1 MMNRDNQ
8 TLPTK
13 KSVLAIL
20 SIPWLASLLCAIA
33 FFVLY
38 LFVFR
43 PGYQVDDDITM
54 IQLASGYLGGTP
66 VPFMVFSN
74 VILGF
79 LLDFLYRLPTNL
91 NWEIS
96 VFFGINFLSVWCLV
110 YVVFSL
116 PLKSAYKFFGA
127 LIILLSDSLFLLN
140 ITFTTTATFAV
151 ISGFISILAATYQR
165 SPFPRR
171 MLLFGGLLIL
181 AGSLIR
187 IESFLLVLFL
197 ILPSLI
203 IIHRFFGIK
212 NLIIS
217 SLISILVVASFYLFN
232 TIYVKSFSQWDSFYV
247 YNNVRSELQ
256 DTPRVHLSNVKNA
269 YYNVGWNF
277 NDYKLFMSWFF
288 PDEQLFSISNL
299 QYLVIHIPGTEKNVF
314 SAALS
319 YFYPK
324 PFFDDVDSFPYF
336 FMIAAGLFAVV
347 IYPSLRKAIWPLI
360 VLLLTFL
367 VLIFYLI
374 WTEKVP
380 LRVWDSFLAAASVS
394 SLFIL
399 LWVKLN
405 ADQSQPKLQERNGFA
420 FVVPVLLC
428 AASLFGLYYA
438 IITTGL
444 NVQRQAAY
452 QNVLSDIK
460 TLQAQGKIQSNA
472 LIVSPAMGIPLVWS
486 NPMFLDLPSAQYIEM
501 GWLTFSPSYYNV
513 LHEFNIQSLPA
524 GFYQKDNV
532 YLMVKANLIDSVI
545 EYIFDHAGVVAVPQL
560 IYSSPNYD
568 FDPAYNNVRLYKLI
582 LQK

>member
-1 MMNRDNQ
+1 MINQDNQ
-8 TLPTK
+8 SLPAK
-13 KSVLAIL
+13 KSAWAIL
-20 SIPWLASLLCAIA
+20 STPWLASLLVAVA
-33 FFVLY
+33 FFILY

-54 IQLASGYLGGTP
+54 IQLTSGYLGGTP
-66 VPFMVFSN
+66 LPFMVFSN

-79 LLDFLYRLPTNL
+79 LLNFLYRLPTNL
-91 NWEIS
+91 NWEVLI
-96 VFFGINFLSVWCLV
+96 FFWINFISVWCLV
-110 YVVFSL
+110 YIACSL
-116 PLKSAYKFFGA
+116 PLKSVHKFFGI
-127 LIILLSDSLFLLN
+127 LVILLSDSLFLLN
-140 ITFTTTATFAV
+140 VTFTTTATFVV
-151 ISGFISILAATYQR
+151 ISGLVSILAAVYKR
-165 SPFPRR
+165 SPLPRR
-171 MLLFGGLLIL
+171 MLFFGGLLIL

-187 IESFLLVLFL
+187 IESFLLVLLL

-203 IIHRFFGIK
+203 IAHRFFDIK
-212 NLIIS
+212 NLMIS
-217 SLISILVVASFYLFN
+217 SLISILVVALFYLFN
-232 TIYVKSFSQWDSFYV
+232 TIYVKSFPQWDSFYA

-269 YYNVGWNF
+269 YYNIGWNF

-299 QYLVIHIPGTEKNVF
+299 QYLVIHIPGTERNVF
-314 SAALS
+314 GAALS

-347 IYPSLRKAIWPLI
+347 IYPSLRKAIWPLT

-380 LRVWDSFLAAASVS
+380 LRVWDSFLATTSVFG
-394 SLFIL
+394 LFIL
-399 LWVKLN
+399 LWARLN
-405 ADQSQPKLQERNGFA
+405 AHQFEFQRRNIFA
-420 FVVPVLLC
+420 FIVPVLLC
-428 AASLFGLYYA
+428 VASLFALYYA
-438 IITTGL
+438 VITTQL
-444 NVQRQAAY
+444 NEQRQTAY
-452 QNVLSDIK
+452 QNVLSDLK
-460 TLQAQGKIQSNA
+460 TLQTQGKIQSNA
-472 LIVSPAMGIPLVWS
+472 LIVSPAVGIPLVWS
-486 NPMFLDLPSAQYIEM
+486 NPMFLDLPSAQYLEM
-501 GWLTFSPSYYNV
+501 GWLTFSPSYYDV
-513 LHEFNIQSLPA
+513 IHEFGVQSLPA
-524 GFYQKDNV
+524 GFYEKDNV
-532 YLMVKANLIDSVI
+532 YLMVKPGLLDSVI

>member
-1 MMNRDNQ
+1 MNQDNQ

-13 KSVLAIL
+13 KSVRDIL
-20 SIPWLASLLCAIA
+20 SIPWLTSLLCAIA

-79 LLDFLYRLPTNL
+79 LLNFLYRLPINL
-91 NWEIS
+91 NWEILF
-96 VFFGINFLSVWCLV
+96 FFGINFLSVWCLV
-110 YVVFSL
+110 YIVFSL
-116 PLKSAYKFFGA
+116 PLKSAYKFFGI
-127 LIILLSDSLFLLN
+127 LVILLSDSLFLLN
-140 ITFTTTATFAV
+140 VTFTTTATFAV
-151 ISGFISILAATYQR
+151 ISGFVSILAATYKR
-165 SPFPRR
+165 SPLPRR
-171 MLLFGGLLIL
+171 MLLFSGLLIL

-187 IESFLLVLFL
+187 IESVFLVLLL

-203 IIHRFFGIK
+203 IVHRFFDIK
-212 NLIIS
+212 NLMIS
-217 SLISILVVASFYLFN
+217 SLISILVIASFYLFN
-232 TIYVKSFSQWDSFYV
+232 ILYVKSFPQWDSFYA

-269 YYNVGWNF
+269 YYNIGWNF

-299 QYLVIHIPGTEKNVF
+299 QYLVIHIPGTERNVF
-314 SAALS
+314 GAALS

-347 IYPSLRKAIWPLI
+347 IYPSLRKAIWPLT

-380 LRVWDSFLAAASVS
+380 LRVWDSFLAATSVFG
-394 SLFIL
+394 LFIL
-399 LWVKLN
+399 LWARLN
-405 ADQSQPKLQERNGFA
+405 ADQFEFQRRNIFA
-420 FVVPVLLC
+420 FIVPALLC
-428 AASLFGLYYA
+428 MASLFALYYA
-438 IITTGL
+438 VVTTEL
-444 NVQRQAAY
+444 NVQRQTAY

-472 LIVSPAMGIPLVWS
+472 LIVSPAVGIPLVWS
-486 NPMFLDLPSAQYIEM
+486 NPMFLDLPSAQYLEM

-513 LHEFNIQSLPA
+513 LHEFNLQSLPA
-524 GFYQKDNV
+524 GFYQNDNV
-532 YLMVKANLIDSVI
+532 YLMVKPGLLDSVI

>member
-1 MMNRDNQ
+1 MRVRNNTHTVKAAL
-8 TLPTK
+8 TL
-13 KSVLAIL
+13 L
-20 SIPWLASLLCAIA
+20 SASWLTSLLCAIA

-79 LLDFLYRLPTNL
+79 ILNLVYSLPTNL
-91 NWEIS
+91 NWEILL
-96 VFFGINFLSVWCLV
+96 FFGINFLSVWCLV
-110 YVVFSL
+110 HIVLSL
-116 PLKSAYKFFGA
+116 PLKSVYQFFGI
-127 LIILLSDSLFLLN
+127 LVVLLSDSLFLLN
-140 ITFTTTATFAV
+140 VTFTTMATFSV
-151 ISGFISILAATYQR
+151 ISGFVSILAATYKR
-165 SPFPRR
+165 APFPRR

-187 IESFLLVLFL
+187 IESFLLVLLLVF
-197 ILPSLI
+197 PSMIFMVRYFHL
-203 IIHRFFGIK
+203 K
-212 NLIIS
+212 NL
-217 SLISILVVASFYLFN
+217 LISFTTIILVVALFYLFN
-232 TIYVKSFSQWDSFYV
+232 TIDVKSFPQWDYFYA

-256 DTPRVHLSNVKNA
+256 DTPRVHLANVKNA
-269 YYNVGWNF
+269 YYNIGWNF
-277 NDYKLFMSWFF
+277 NDYKLFMNWFF

-299 QYLVIHIPGTEKNVF
+299 QYLVLHIPGTEKNVF

-336 FMIAAGLFAVV
+336 LMFAAGLLSLA
-347 IYPSLRKAIWPLI
+347 INPSLRKAIWPLV

-380 LRVWDSFLAAASVS
+380 LRVWDSFLATTTVF

-399 LWVKLN
+399 LWIKL
-405 ADQSQPKLQERNGFA
+405 DVYRSEPQGRNPFA
-420 FVVPVLLC
+420 FMVPVLLC
-428 AASLFGLYYA
+428 AASLFALYYA
-438 IITTGL
+438 ASTTQL

-452 QNVLSDIK
+452 QDVLSNLR
-460 TLQAQGKIQSNA
+460 TLQAQGKIQNNA
-472 LIVSPAMGIPLVWS
+472 LIVSPAVGVPLVWS

-501 GWLTFSPSYYNV
+501 GWLTFSPSYYSV

-532 YLMVKANLIDSVI
+532 YLMVKANLIDSMI
-545 EYIFDHAGVVAVPQL
+545 EYIFDHAGVVVVPQL
-560 IYSSPNYD
+560 IYSAPNHD
-568 FDPAYNNVRLYKLI
+568 FDPAYNNVKLYKLI

>member
-1 MMNRDNQ
+1 MMNQDNQ
-8 TLPTK
+8 ILPAI
-13 KSVLAIL
+13 KSARAIL
-20 SIPWLASLLCAIA
+20 STPWLASLLVAIA
-33 FFVLY
+33 FFILY

-66 VPFMVFSN
+66 VPFLVFSN

-79 LLDFLYRLPTNL
+79 LLNFLYRLPTNL
-91 NWEIS
+91 NWEILI
-96 VFFGINFLSVWCLV
+96 FFWINFLSVWSLV
-110 YVVFSL
+110 YIVLSL
-116 PLKSAYKFFGA
+116 PLKSAYRFFGI
-127 LIILLSDSLFLLN
+127 LVILLSDSLFLLN
-140 ITFTTTATFAV
+140 VTFTTTATFAV
-151 ISGFISILAATYQR
+151 ISGFISILAATYKR
-165 SPFPRR
+165 SPLPRR
-171 MLLFGGLLIL
+171 LLFLGGLLIL
-181 AGSLIR
+181 AASLIR
-187 IESFLLVLFL
+187 IESFLLVLL
-197 ILPSLI
+197 MILPSLI
-203 IIHRFFGIK
+203 IVHRFFDIK

-217 SLISILVVASFYLFN
+217 SLISILVIASFYLFN
-232 TIYVKSFSQWDSFYV
+232 ILYVKSFTQWDSFYA

-269 YYNVGWNF
+269 YYNIGWNF

-299 QYLVIHIPGTEKNVF
+299 QYLVIHIPGTERNVF

-347 IYPSLRKAIWPLI
+347 IYPSLRKAIGPLT

-380 LRVWDSFLAAASVS
+380 LRVWDSFLATTSVF

-399 LWVKLN
+399 LWAKLN
-405 ADQSQPKLQERNGFA
+405 ANQSQPKFQKNAFA
-420 FVVPVLLC
+420 FIVPALLC
-428 AASLFGLYYA
+428 MASLFALYYA
-438 IITTGL
+438 VVTTEL
-444 NVQRQAAY
+444 NVQRQTAY

-472 LIVSPAMGIPLVWS
+472 LIVSPAIGIPLVWS
-486 NPMFLDLPSAQYIEM
+486 NPMILDLPSAQYLEL

-513 LHEFNIQSLPA
+513 LHEFNVQSLPA

-532 YLMVKANLIDSVI
+532 YLMVKPGLLDSVI

-568 FDPAYNNVRLYKLI
+568 FDPSYNNVRLYKLI

>member
-1 MMNRDNQ
+1 MNKDNQ
-8 TLPTK
+8 TLSTK
-13 KSVLAIL
+13 KGVLAVL
-20 SIPWLASLLCAIA
+20 SIPWLAGLLCAIA

-79 LLDFLYRLPTNL
+79 ILNLLYRMPTIL
-91 NWEIS
+91 NWEILI
-96 VFFGINFLSVWCLV
+96 FFGIHFLSVWCLV
-110 YVVFSL
+110 YIVFSL
-116 PLKSAYKFFGA
+116 PLKSVYKSFGI
-127 LIILLSDSLFLLN
+127 LVILLSDSLFLLN

-151 ISGFISILAATYQR
+151 ISGFVSILAATYKQ
-165 SPFPRR
+165 SPVARR

-187 IESFLLVLFL
+187 VESFLLVLLVIF
-197 ILPSLI
+197 PCMI
-203 IIHRFFGIK
+203 IIHRFFDLK
-212 NLIIS
+212 NLVIS
-217 SLISILVVASFYLFN
+217 SLTAIIVVASFYIFN
-232 TIYVKSFSQWDSFYV
+232 IIYVKSFPQWKSFYA
-247 YNNVRSELQ
+247 YNDVRSQLQ

-269 YYNVGWNF
+269 YYDVGWNF

-336 FMIAAGLFAVV
+336 FMIAAGLIALA
-347 IYPSLRKAIWPLI
+347 IHPSLRKAIWPLV
-360 VLLLTFL
+360 VLLLTFSI
-367 VLIFYLI
+367 LILYLI
-374 WTEKVP
+374 WTEKIPV
-380 LRVWDSFLAAASVS
+380 RVWDSFLATTSVF

-399 LWVKLN
+399 LWVKLD
-405 ADQSQPKLQERNGFA
+405 ADHSQPKLQKRNVLA
-420 FVVPVLLC
+420 FIVPVLLC
-428 AASLFGLYYA
+428 AASLLALYYA
-438 IITTGL
+438 VTTTQL
-444 NVQRQAAY
+444 NVQRQTAY
-452 QNVLSDIK
+452 QNVLSDLK
-460 TLQAQGKIQSNA
+460 TLQTQGKIQDNA
-472 LIVSPAMGIPLVWS
+472 LIVSPAVGIPLVWS
-486 NPMFLDLPSAQYIEM
+486 NPMFLDLPRAQYIEM
-501 GWLTFSPSYYNV
+501 GWLTFSPPYYSV
-513 LHEFNIQSLPA
+513 LHEFNIKSLPA
-524 GFYQKDNV
+524 GFYEKDNV
-532 YLMVKANLIDSVI
+532 YLMVKANFVDSVI
-545 EYIFDHAGVVAVPQL
+545 EYIFDHAGVVVVPQL

-568 FDPAYNNVRLYKLI
+568 FDPAYNHVGLYELI